1 MPGGRRLGAGR
12 KLVNIDLVELEK
24 LCAIQ
29 CTDEEIAAWLGV
41 STRTIQS
48 RKKQP
53 EFSEAM
59 TRGKAKGRISIR
71 RWQMKLLEGGNAAI
85 AIWLGKVLLGQRD
98 VTPVEVTGRNG
109 EPVQFSLESLD
120 ALITTARKRK
130 KSPSG
135 L

>member
-1 MPGGRRLGAGR
+1 MPGGKRPGAGR

-29 CTDEEIAAWLGV
+29 CTDSEIAAWLGI
-41 STRTIQS
+41 STRTLES

-59 TRGKAKGRISIR
+59 SRGKARGRISVR
-71 RWQMKLLEGGNAAI
+71 RAQWRLLESGNAAMG
-85 AIWLGKVLLGQRD
+85 IWLGKNLLNQRD
-98 VTPVEVTGRNG
+98 VTPVELSGRNG
-109 EPVQFSLESLD
+109 QPVQFSLESLD

-130 KSPSG
+130 KNPSG